1 MSSRNLLTVAFC
13 ISIRDKQDY
22 DDLEKFITSR
32 FKEDCSSV
40 ADMAAKN
47 KGRSDVAGVSDR
59 LPRTVTCKSHG
70 NSINY
75 FAGHRKSNHKAQ
87 FIKIR

>member
-1 MSSRNLLTVAFC
+1 
-13 ISIRDKQDY
+13 
-22 DDLEKFITSR
+22 
-32 FKEDCSSV
+32 V

-87 FIKIR
+87 FTKIRWMS